1 MVGYKSKKLM
11 KVIEEKHMRYSLVRE
26 RDGVGDSGPMCE
38 ILDAESYTPIP
49 NEVYPRIGCGVRVG
63 SMYARSYAS
72 QDWWCT
78 TPVTEILEEWLDEDG
93 YSHVKFKTKNSIYIW
108 KEF

>member
-1 MVGYKSKKLM
+1 MT
-11 KVIEEKHMRYSLVRE
+11 YSLVRE

-38 ILDAESYTPIP
+38 IIDAESYKPIP
-49 NEVYPRIGCGVRVG
+49 SEVYPRVGCAVRVG
-63 SMYARSYAS
+63 SMYARTYSS

-78 TPVTEILEEWLDEDG
+78 TPVTEILEESVDDEG
-93 YSHVKFKTKNSIYIW
+93 NRTMKFKTKNSVYIW